1 VRPVNFVYNRS
12 ADYKLVQDQLFDLI
26 ERHLQGVDVSRT
38 IEERRDDAINFGVHI
53 RLSRD
58 RRLPMP
64 IDVLMSHGLAD
75 KSYFLAA
82 GEDGG
87 RLVNCYEHVIVAGEW
102 FKTRLRLRRWHP
114 LRKKRVILRPAQI
127 QIGGWPR
134 IDRLLSGPSAP
145 VRPGRIRLLWA
156 PSHNRTVREKSFS
169 SYPAFMPF
177 LEPLA
182 RDFDVRVSLH
192 PSNRRDKT
200 PTRGDL
206 EWADVVVSDF
216 GTLLYEAWAARK
228 CVIMPRWLMS
238 REITEGRSRY
248 SAEGFVYR
256 KSIGNHARS
265 FEELVQMAKACA
277 PPDQRV
283 EAFMNRI
290 LDRRYRG
297 SSGER
302 IARLLLDLPVRRL
315 EPAKTST
322 GRVAD
327 RDPAPCPARDL

>member
-1 VRPVNFVYNRS
+1 
-12 ADYKLVQDQLFDLI
+12 
-26 ERHLQGVDVSRT
+26 
-38 IEERRDDAINFGVHI
+38 
-53 RLSRD
+53 
-58 RRLPMP
+58 MP

-75 KSYFLAA
+75 KSYFLAS

-102 FKTRLRLRRWHP
+102 FRTRLRLRRWHP
-114 LRKKRVILRPAQI
+114 LRKKRVVLRPEQI

-134 IDRLLSGPSAP
+134 IDRLLSAP
-145 VRPGRIRLLWA
+145 PAPRSGRIRLLWA
-156 PSHNRTVREKSFS
+156 PSHDRSERKQSFS

-192 PSNRRDKT
+192 PSNRGDKT
-200 PTRGDL
+200 PTHGDL

-238 REITEGRSRY
+238 SEITEGRSRY

-265 FEELVQMAKACA
+265 FGELVEIAKECA
-277 PPDQRV
+277 PPDRRV
-283 EAFMNRI
+283 EAFMDRI

-297 SSGER
+297 SSAER
-302 IARLLLDLPVRRL
+302 IAQLLLELPVRRL
-315 EPAKTST
+315 GPSSRSV
-322 GRVAD
+322 GRDAAHD
-327 RDPAPCPARDL
+327 LAPRPARES